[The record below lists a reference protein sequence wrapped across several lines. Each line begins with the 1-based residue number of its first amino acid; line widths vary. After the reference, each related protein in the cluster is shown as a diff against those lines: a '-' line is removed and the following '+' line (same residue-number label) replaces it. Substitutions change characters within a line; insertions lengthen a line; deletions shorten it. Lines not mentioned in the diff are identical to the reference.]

1 MRKNRVYAFNTHY
14 KIYDY
19 KLGDF
24 PALENLLTFHDY
36 AAFTHTPRY
45 YYDDVNCILYVPRG
59 VDDLM
64 IEQWNGK
71 PITYV
76 ENTNTDFPISFE
88 MKKPPKNDNQRKA
101 IRYLTGTEEFA
112 PIKNNTQRILIM
124 PTGYGKTYCAISA
137 IQRFHVRTLIIM
149 RTKTLKIQWM
159 EKFNEFTNMGGP
171 NIVEIASSAQLKGYM
186 KKAPSANNKIFIVT
200 RQLLVSYMKRYGM
213 ESLNEVIARMGIGL
227 KIFDEVHQE
236 YAATFLIDYA
246 TNVRYTFYLTA
257 TFKLSNYLDDKVFQ
271 ASYNLVNKLKI
282 KQDDNA
288 RHITYIAVIFN
299 SNPNAIEE
307 HKVTGKKR
315 GFDRYEY
322 IDYELEK
329 GILENEVR
337 GMISFFLKEKQLSGK
352 LLILS
357 SKKATC
363 DYFNDVVQTEMDGL
377 IKSCSFYTD
386 NKVEDYKDYDAISA
400 TSAMLGTGEDIPGL
414 RFLLNTEPISSLTNT
429 DQFSGRLRPYEG
441 GTKPTY
447 YVEFIDIGFPKL
459 YDWYKKRMKLLK
471 KKVKECFE
479 LNHST
484 TFIDEGRY

>member
-14 KIYDY
+14 EIYDY

-24 PALENLLTFHDY
+24 PALENTLTFHDY

-45 YYDDVNCILYVPRG
+45 YYDDVNCVLYIPRG
-59 VDDLM
+59 IDDLLL
-64 IEQWNGK
+64 EQWNGK

-76 ENTNTDFPISFE
+76 ENTNAEFPISFQ
-88 MKKPPKNDNQRKA
+88 MKKGPRDDIQRKG
-101 IRYLTGTEEFA
+101 IRYLVGEEEFSA
-112 PIKNNTQRILIM
+112 LKNNSQRILIM

-149 RTKTLKIQWM
+149 RTKTLKTQWM
-159 EKFNEFTNMGGP
+159 EKFKEYTNMGGP
-171 NIVEIASSAQLKGYM
+171 NIVEISSSSQLFGYL
-186 KKAPSANNKIFIVT
+186 KKAPSANNKVFITT

-213 ESLNEVIARMGIGL
+213 NSLNDVLVRMGIGL

-246 TNVRYTFYLTA
+246 TNIRYTFYLTA
-257 TFKLSNYLDDKVFQ
+257 TFKLSNYMDDRVFQ
-271 ASYNLVNKLKI
+271 ASYNMVNKLRI
-282 KQDDNA
+282 KPDDNA

-307 HKVTGKKR
+307 HKITGKKR
-315 GFDRYEY
+315 GFDRFEY
-322 IDYELEK
+322 IEYELNK
-329 GILENEVR
+329 GILENEIR
-337 GMISFFLKEKQLSGK
+337 NMLDFFLKEKKLSGK
-352 LLILS
+352 TLILS
-357 SKKATC
+357 SKKTTC
-363 DYFNDVVQTEMDGL
+363 DYFNEVIQSEMNGM

-386 NKVEDYKDYDAISA
+386 NKVDDYKEYDAISA
-400 TSAMLGTGEDIPGL
+400 TPAMLGTGEDIPGL
-414 RFLLNTEPISSLTNT
+414 RFLFNTEPFSSLTNT
-429 DQFSGRLRPYEG
+429 DQFSGRLRPYDG

-459 YDWYKKRMKLLK
+459 YDWYQKRKKLLK

-479 LNHST
+479 LNHCVS
-484 TFIDEGRY
+484 FIEGGN